1 MKLGQLPDVGW
12 QAGDGNEPSYWKK
25 SANSSTIFSLTG
37 SPTLIDTPWQD
48 RGGNAIQAERH
59 TGSSYRVTSEAN
71 DPGASDDVVMIGVV
85 KAPDLMDS
93 GIERIIA
100 TRDSGGTGR
109 GVYIV
114 FDDADRVGF
123 YVFGDSAA
131 SCLSTNG
138 SAPDNSYAIIISVC
152 DRDGNSWIHLN
163 GSSALDIGATPSG
176 SFVGDG
182 VGLGAEPDGARLI
195 SDGGSI
201 QSVFV
206 YYGSGI
212 ADRMT
217 QTVVDHVS
225 AGLMGIHPEQG
236 DLGSF
241 TRDSA
246 TSWRANG
253 VWHIASSGLP
263 RAGSGIDGGESG
275 LRAAP
280 ARTNNCYNNI
290 NPQVTTGWSVTGGT
304 NSVVDD
310 STALAA
316 ATDDASAWGPNVHRF
331 VPGGGDEVIY
341 GGDTTGNTNDHS
353 LSVLMRGDSGGE
365 SVDICLRDSSD
376 GTITAGDTVTLTTE
390 WVRYTVSGVTPGDA
404 DEQFAL
410 DCDAGDTV
418 YFIASQLEEGD
429 VTTTPIPNWATAAS
443 AARPIERLA
452 TSYTLRDAQGSME
465 IGWTPLGWGAVDSG
479 IHTKPIAG
487 SGSLVIYNANNGQI
501 GFFDGSSLIQSN
513 VIVVDGVRNHARARW
528 AGLIK
533 SIDVDGDYKTDSY
546 DGTLLDT
553 GPVIVQSNN
562 AESAL
567 DNLIIYKNG
576 SG

>member
-1 MKLGQLPDVGW
+1 
-12 QAGDGNEPSYWKK
+12 
-25 SANSSTIFSLTG
+25 
-37 SPTLIDTPWQD
+37 
-48 RGGNAIQAERH
+48 
-59 TGSSYRVTSEAN
+59 
-71 DPGASDDVVMIGVV
+71 
-85 KAPDLMDS
+85 
-93 GIERIIA
+93 
-100 TRDSGGTGR
+100 
-109 GVYIV
+109 
-114 FDDADRVGF
+114 
-123 YVFGDSAA
+123 
-131 SCLSTNG
+131 
-138 SAPDNSYAIIISVC
+138 
-152 DRDGNSWIHLN
+152 
-163 GSSALDIGATPSG
+163 
-176 SFVGDG
+176 
-182 VGLGAEPDGARLI
+182 
-195 SDGGSI
+195 
-201 QSVFV
+201 
-206 YYGSGI
+206 
-212 ADRMT
+212 
-217 QTVVDHVS
+217 
-225 AGLMGIHPEQG
+225 
-236 DLGSF
+236 
-241 TRDSA
+241 
-246 TSWRANG
+246 
-253 VWHIASSGLP
+253 
-263 RAGSGIDGGESG
+263 
-275 LRAAP
+275 
-280 ARTNNCYNNI
+280 
-290 NPQVTTGWSVTGGT
+290 
-304 NSVVDD
+304 
-310 STALAA
+310 LAA

-479 IHTKPIAG
+479 IQTKPIAG